1 MSNQNEL
8 AALHSTD
15 IIENVGVIAD
25 RLVASCRPETDSAG
39 ADMRNLLEQ
48 ALIVGAEAQQQLAE
62 QSRRIV
68 TLETLSYRDEL
79 TGLLNRRGFNQQL
92 RHALAIARRVE
103 STGVLSFIDLDNFKA
118 INDELGHQAGDQVL
132 GHVADLLDE
141 NLRATDVAARLGG
154 DEFAVILIHTTPRGS
169 RLRIAALE
177 QEVNSSL
184 VTFEAAEI
192 PVRASFGTV
201 AFGGDDEANNLIAR
215 ADADMYRRK
224 NAKPMVLHPWLHRQ
238 I

>member
-1 MSNQNEL
+1 MANHNEL

-25 RLVASCRPETDSAG
+25 RLVASCRPDVNVGT
-39 ADMRNLLEQ
+39 DMRELLER
-48 ALIVGAEAQQQLAE
+48 ALIVAAEAQQQLAE
-62 QSRRIV
+62 QSQRIS
-68 TLETLSYRDEL
+68 TLETLSYKNEL
-79 TGLLNRRGFNQQL
+79 TGLLNRHGFNQQL

-118 INDELGHQAGDQVL
+118 INDELGHQAGDEVL
-132 GHVADLLDE
+132 GHMADLLDE
-141 NLRATDVAARLGG
+141 NLRATDVAARVGG
-154 DEFAVILIHTTPRGS
+154 DEFAVILVHTTPRGG

-177 QEVNSSL
+177 AEVNSSL
-184 VTFEAAEI
+184 GTFEAAEI

-215 ADADMYRRK
+215 ADADMYSRK
-224 NAKPMVLHPWLHRQ
+224 RAKPLVLRPWLHRQ
-238 I
+238 VE